1 MDSSQ
6 SPAPRENHPS
16 SDGDAALSEGMR
28 VAKERVEIA
37 IGAQWYALE
46 EFVLTDEMVDNI
58 HLFAPVIAADRR
70 VVGLRNGKHDR
81 AVGAIANV
89 LRQSMYVK
97 TVFVA
102 FNQYTHAEDV
112 ENLCMSIKGSSSL
125 KKIHLLHFPDE
136 LTRALVD
143 AMEKCTSLVSVT
155 LFKNVMSS
163 AAEHIITQFIARRTL
178 VDFSLIFLDQP
189 AAINRMLPCIA
200 GRGILRRLEL
210 NSCNLRGKE
219 VGETLGRAIS
229 YPARITSLC
238 LARGNMGDDGVCA
251 MFDAMGPRS
260 VVRRISMA
268 YNDIGL
274 KGAMAIARFME
285 RSKCVRKLHLSDNR
299 INDNGAIAILYAA
312 ERTLP
317 LLEEI
322 GLGDNEFSDKAL
334 RVAYRIIPRLVSLSS
349 IEMNSRYAV
358 TESPEYMERCLSAA
372 VDSNQSLSHASFCSW
387 MDMAD
392 DRFGAKISDSVQSRP
407 KTTTVRRTDVPSF
420 DRVTSIPSL
429 ICIELCH
436 EDLCTVLASPA
447 VSAVKRLSLVCC
459 SFI

>member
-6 SPAPRENHPS
+6 SSAPYENPP
-16 SDGDAALSEGMR
+16 SDGDAERSEAMR
-28 VAKERVEIA
+28 LAKERVEIA
-37 IGAQWYALE
+37 IVAQHMTFDNLI
-46 EFVLTDEMVDNI
+46 LTDEMVDNI

-70 VVGLRNGKHDR
+70 IVGLRIGQHDR
-81 AVGAIANV
+81 AVGAIANI
-89 LRQSMYVK
+89 LGQSTYVK
-97 TVFVA
+97 TVSVA

-125 KKIHLLHFPDE
+125 KKIHLGHFPDE
-136 LTRALVD
+136 LTPVLVD

-155 LFKNVMSS
+155 LYRHFMSS
-163 AAEHIITQFIARRTL
+163 ASEHLITRFIARRTL
-178 VDFSLIFLDQP
+178 ADLSLVFLDQP
-189 AAINRMLPCIA
+189 TAISRMLPCIA
-200 GRGILRRLEL
+200 GRGILRCLEL
-210 NSCNLRGKE
+210 NSCNLRGKDI
-219 VGETLGRAIS
+219 GETLGRAIS
-229 YPARITSLC
+229 YPTRITSLC
-238 LARGNMGDDGVCA
+238 LARGDMGDDGVCA

-285 RSKCVRKLHLSDNR
+285 RSKCVRKLHLSNNR

-312 ERTLP
+312 ERTMP

-322 GLGDNEFSDKAL
+322 GLSDNEFSDKAL
-334 RVAYRIIPRLVSLSS
+334 RVAYRIIPRLVSLST
-349 IEMNSRYAV
+349 IEMSSRYAV

-372 VDSNQSLSHASFCSW
+372 VDSNQSLSYASFCSW
-387 MDMAD
+387 MDMGD

-429 ICIELCH
+429 SCIGLCH

-447 VSAVKRLSLVCC
+447 VSTVKRLSLVCC

>member
-1 MDSSQ
+1 MDSIQ
-6 SPAPRENHPS
+6 SSAPRELPS
-16 SDGDAALSEGMR
+16 SDRDAALSEAMR
-28 VAKERVEIA
+28 SAKERVEIA
-37 IGAQWYALE
+37 IGTQKMTLDR
-46 EFVLTDEMVDNI
+46 FILTDEMVDNI

-70 VVGLRNGKHDR
+70 VVGLRNGQPDR

-89 LRQSMYVK
+89 LGQSTCVK

-102 FNQYTHAEDV
+102 FNQYIHAEDV
-112 ENLCMSIKGSSSL
+112 EKLCMSIKGSSSL
-125 KKIHLLHFPDE
+125 KKICLWHFPDE
-136 LTRALVD
+136 WTHALVD

-155 LFKNVMSS
+155 LVKNVMSS
-163 AAEHIITQFIARRTL
+163 ASEHVITQFIARRTL
-178 VDFSLIFLDQP
+178 VDLSLIFLDQP
-189 AAINRMLPCIA
+189 AAISRMLPCIA
-200 GRGILRRLEL
+200 GRGILRHLEL

-219 VGETLGRAIS
+219 IGETLGRAVS

-238 LARGNMGDDGVCA
+238 LVRGNMGDDGVCA
-251 MFDAMGPRS
+251 MFEAMGPRS

-268 YNDIGL
+268 YNEIGL
-274 KGAMAIARFME
+274 KGAMAIARFVE
-285 RSKCVRKLHLSDNR
+285 RSKCVRKLDLSENK

-317 LLEEI
+317 LLEEVS
-322 GLGDNEFSDKAL
+322 LSDNEFSDKAL

-349 IEMNSRYAV
+349 IEMSSRYAV

-372 VDSNQSLSHASFCSW
+372 VDSNQSLSYVSFCSW
-387 MDMAD
+387 MDLAD
-392 DRFGAKISDSVQSRP
+392 DRFGAKISDGVRSRP

-420 DRVTSIPSL
+420 DRVTPVPSL
-429 ICIELCH
+429 SCIELCH

-447 VSAVKRLSLVCC
+447 VSAVKRVSLICC